1 MESVRIPRATVLVVD
16 DELQIRRFLR
26 PALEHEEMA
35 VLEAE
40 TGTEALVQASTRRP
54 DIVLLDLGLPDMGG
68 ISVLTRL
75 REWSGAP
82 VIILTARGEE
92 AQKVE
97 ALDKGADDYLVKP
110 FGVEELLARMRAALR
125 RISQRGL
132 PEEPVYQSGGL
143 RVDLNQR
150 RVWARGAEVHLTP
163 IEYRLLTTLIRHAG
177 RVLTH
182 QFLLREVWG
191 ETYVRE
197 THYLRIFMRQL
208 RHKLEADPARPVHL
222 LTEAGVGY
230 RFSA

>member
-1 MESVRIPRATVLVVD
+1 M
-16 DELQIRRFLR
+16 RRFLR
-26 PALEHEEMA
+26 ASLASHGYDV
-35 VLEAE
+35 VLTSTVA
-40 TGTEALVQASTRRP
+40 EALARATEQPP
-54 DIVLLDLGLPDMGG
+54 DVVLLDLGLPDMGG